1 MANQP
6 QAPLEPRTRSAGRLS
21 QLAWQLPI
29 ASGALVVLVASGV
42 AFASYRQMQD
52 QLANAAGDR
61 LRYAVRE
68 LAATLANGPTAR
80 LKAVRTAANDPSLRQ
95 LLFEKDRHRASAT
108 RVLAAL
114 QRDSPQHDGIE
125 LWDRQRRLILE
136 VPAPAD
142 STRVPVEYRRPPEWR
157 TSDSTTAWISPIQ
170 HANGHLWIDL
180 IAVVPGRAGPDGFV
194 VRRRRLQTASRASIS
209 LITNLIGSEA
219 RFVIGHPAS
228 GWTDLSGGSDGPPV
242 DQFSTAGSVLY
253 RSATGHERL
262 GLGETVAGTPWYV
275 WVEFPAATVFAP
287 AHRFLSD
294 LLRAGAGVVLLG
306 VLIGWWLSRWI
317 TRPLAELTVVAERL
331 SEGDLAARVRTMRP
345 GELGVLAGAFN
356 QMAEAVSESRRTL
369 EARVEARTTELAE
382 SVARLTV
389 SETRFR
395 SLAASVSDGIII
407 GDASGDITFVN
418 PAGEQM
424 FGYAPGALV
433 GQTISGLIPAQHRA
447 AHTLGLERFVHSG
460 VRRAAGRVLEVSA
473 LHADGGEFPI
483 DLTITGWEQDGT
495 RAVAAILRDTSVRT
509 ALLAEMR
516 QRTRELED
524 INKELA
530 AFSYS
535 VSHDLRAPLRG
546 IRGFSQALREEYAT
560 QLGGRGLDYLG
571 RVEAAATRMGQ
582 LIDDLL
588 ELSRVSR
595 TDLQREPMDLTAYAD
610 RVIAELHQHA
620 PARRV
625 EFVRP
630 DQLLAVGDPRLL
642 GVVLRNLL
650 DNAWKFTATT
660 AHARIELGARHV
672 DSARRYFVRDNGAG
686 FDMRYADKLYDVF
699 QRLHSEAEFPGTGVG
714 LAIVQRIVHR
724 HGGRVWGEGAVGAG
738 ALFEFTL
745 GEATA
750 LGG

>member
-1 MANQP
+1 MAMEHQP
-6 QAPLEPRTRSAGRLS
+6 PLERRTRSAGRLS

-29 ASGALVVLVASGV
+29 ASGAIVVLVASGV
-42 AFASYRQMQD
+42 AFASYRQMQA

-68 LAATLANGPTAR
+68 LSTTFGSGAAPR
-80 LKAVRTAANDPSLRQ
+80 LRAVHRAANDTALRRA
-95 LLFEKDRHRASAT
+95 LLDGTGDHVSAQRRLT
-108 RVLAAL
+108 AL
-114 QRDSPQHDGIE
+114 QRESSQHDGIE
-125 LWDRQRRLILE
+125 LWDRQRRLVLE

-142 STRVPVEYRRPPEWR
+142 SARVSVEHRRPPEWR
-157 TSDSTTAWISPIQ
+157 ASDSASSWVSPIQ

-180 IAVVPGRAGPDGFV
+180 VAIVPGRDGPDGFV
-194 VRRRRLQTASRASIS
+194 VQRRRLHRAPRATIS
-209 LITNLIGSEA
+209 LITNLIGSGA
-219 RFVIGHPAS
+219 RFVIGHPVS
-228 GWTDLSGGSDGPPV
+228 GWTDLSGGSDGPSV
-242 DQFSTAGSVLY
+242 SQFTTTGSVQY

-262 GLGETVAGTPWYV
+262 GLGGTVAGTPWYV
-275 WVEFPAATVFAP
+275 WVEFPTATVFAP
-287 AHRFLSD
+287 ARRFLSD
-294 LLRAGAGVVLLG
+294 LLRAGAGIVLFG
-306 VLIGWWLSRWI
+306 MLIGWWLSRGI
-317 TRPLAELTVVAERL
+317 TRPLAELTVVAEQL
-331 SEGDLAARVRTMRP
+331 STGNLTARAHEKRQ
-345 GELGVLAGAFN
+345 GELGVLARTFN

-369 EARVEARTTELAE
+369 EARVEARTAELAE
-382 SVARLTV
+382 SVSRLTA

-395 SLAASVSDGIII
+395 SLAASASDGIII
-407 GDASGDITFVN
+407 GDAQGNITFVN

-424 FGYAPGALV
+424 FGYASGALL
-433 GQTISGLIPAQHRA
+433 GQKITALIPSQYRA
-447 AHTLGLERFVHSG
+447 AHTNGLERFVHG
-460 VRRAAGRVLEVSA
+460 GARRDAGRVLEVHA

-483 DLTITGWEQDGT
+483 DLTITGWEQDGS

-509 ALLAEMR
+509 AMLAEMR
-516 QRTRELED
+516 QRARELED

-546 IRGFSQALREEYAT
+546 IMGFSQALREEYAA
-560 QLGGRGLDYLG
+560 QLNAPGLDYLA
-571 RVEAAATRMGQ
+571 RVEAAAARMGQ

-620 PARRV
+620 PARQV

-660 AHARIELGARHV
+660 AHARIELGARQV
-672 DSARRYFVRDNGAG
+672 DSTRRYFVRDNGAG
-686 FDMRYADKLYDVF
+686 FDMRYADKLYGVF

-745 GEATA
+745 GESTA
-750 LGG
+750 PGG